1 MYLEIQKRKNSHV
14 GFIRSSY
21 RQNGKVKH
29 KQHGSIQGKTLAEL
43 KIIQAVLRGETLT
56 SDKVEILQSKEYG
69 ASAAVF
75 KLAKALQ
82 LDKTIYSRTSEQW
95 VQDAL
100 AMMAGRLIYAGSK
113 LGLTRRTKDSAL
125 WELAGLDDSVQVV
138 ENCYEVMDRL
148 LERQP
153 SIQKTLAKKHLAEGT
168 LVLYDITSSYMEG
181 AYTDSEIVAY
191 GYNRD
196 QKRGHEQMVIGLLC
210 DAEGCPVGVEVFAGN
225 TPDAKTVPDK
235 IAEVQ
240 GVYGVRNII
249 FVGDRGMITQTNF
262 HKVKD
267 REGLQLISALTHRQ
281 IVELL
286 SKKTIQIDLFDEREI
301 VEVVDPED
309 SSKRYCLCLNPSMTQ
324 KEHKTRQSLL
334 DKTSQKLDKIAK
346 GKGTPERLSARVGKV
361 LAQTKMGKFVR
372 WTITNKRLEWS
383 LDQPKIDAEA
393 LLDGCYVIM
402 TTVPQAAMNKEEVV
416 ASYKKLRLV
425 EDAFRMLKTVQ
436 LEIRPVYHRTD
447 DRIRAHVFICMLA
460 YYLEWHMKQ
469 RLGELFKQD
478 GKGAKRRWTFEL
490 VIERLKSIRRETVK
504 QGDYSYK
511 VITSPDEEQKRIL
524 QLLNIEV

>member
-1 MYLEIQKRKNSHV
+1 MYLEIQNRKK
-14 GFIRSSY
+14 GPIGIIRTSY

-29 KQHGSIQGKTLAEL
+29 KQHGSISGKSFAEL

-56 SDKVEILQSKEYG
+56 TGKAEILQSKEYG
-69 ASAAVF
+69 ASAAGF
-75 KLAKALQ
+75 KLARAIQ
-82 LDKTIYSRTSEQW
+82 LDKTIYSRVSEQW

-100 AMMAGRLIYAGSK
+100 AMIVGRLIYAGSK
-113 LGLTRRTKDSAL
+113 LALTRLTQDSVL
-125 WELAGLDDSVQVV
+125 WELAGLEDSVQVV

-153 SIQKTLAKKHLAEGT
+153 SIQKTLVKKHLADGA
-168 LVLYDITSSYMEG
+168 LALYDITSSYVEG
-181 AYTDSEIVAY
+181 AYADSEIVAY

-196 QKRGHEQMVIGLLC
+196 QKRGYEQMVIGLLC
-210 DAEGCPVGVEVFAGN
+210 NAEGCPLGVEVFAGN

-240 GVYGVRNII
+240 GAYGVRNII
-249 FVGDRGMITQTNF
+249 FVGDRGMITQSNF
-262 HKVKD
+262 DTIKD
-267 REGLQLISALTHRQ
+267 REGLRLISALTHRQ

-301 VEVVDPED
+301 VEVFDPED

-334 DKTSQKLDKIAK
+334 DKTSQMLDKIAK
-346 GKGTPERLSARVGKV
+346 GKGTPERIAARVGKV
-361 LAQTKMGKFVR
+361 LTQTKMGKFVH
-372 WTITNKRLEWS
+372 WTITNGQLVWS
-383 LDQPKIDAEA
+383 LDQSKIDAEA

-402 TTVPQAAMNKEEVV
+402 TTVPQAAMKKEEVV

-425 EDAFRMLKTVQ
+425 EEAFRMLKTAQ
-436 LEIRPVYHRTD
+436 LEIRPVYHRID

-460 YYLEWHMKQ
+460 YYLQWHMKQ
-469 RLGELFKQD
+469 RLAELFKQD

-504 QGDYSYK
+504 QGDCSYK
-511 VITSPDEEQKRIL
+511 VITTPDDEQKRIL
-524 QLLNIEV
+524 QLLNIEL